1 MVEDKQKTEE
11 NTEQNQEQSYDVT
24 YEPTH
29 EDIYGV
35 SWTVYMARVKFAEK
49 LEEYK
54 MLQEQLKFV
63 ADEDVTGLNG
73 VIIRQI
79 LKKQKRISE
88 YLKKLKDIIVAG

>member
-1 MVEDKQKTEE
+1 MSED
-11 NTEQNQEQSYDVT
+11 YDVN

-35 SWTVYMARVKFAEK
+35 TWTEYMARVKFAEK

-54 MLQEQLKFV
+54 MLQEQLKRV
-63 ADEDVTGLNG
+63 SDDSVTGLNG
-73 VIIRQI
+73 DIIRNI

-88 YLKKLKDIIVAG
+88 YLKKLKDIIVVS

>member
-1 MVEDKQKTEE
+1 MVEDKQEID
-11 NTEQNQEQSYDVT
+11 QSYGVT

-35 SWTVYMARVKFAEK
+35 SWPVYMARVKFTEK

-54 MLQEQLKFV
+54 MLQEQLKFIT
-63 ADEDVTGLNG
+63 DEDVTGLNG